1 MGQVNTG
8 LAANSKFFLS
18 EFIKAMSTC
27 RGKKETLGNLQLVPF
42 QNHSSQG
49 TKNRTREKKNTKIDF
64 FRIQTKKI
72 DI

>member
-1 MGQVNTG
+1 MIG
-8 LAANSKFFLS
+8 
-18 EFIKAMSTC
+18 
-27 RGKKETLGNLQLVPF
+27 RGKKESLGNLQLVPF

-49 TKNRTREKKNTKIDF
+49 TKNRTRKKENTKIDF